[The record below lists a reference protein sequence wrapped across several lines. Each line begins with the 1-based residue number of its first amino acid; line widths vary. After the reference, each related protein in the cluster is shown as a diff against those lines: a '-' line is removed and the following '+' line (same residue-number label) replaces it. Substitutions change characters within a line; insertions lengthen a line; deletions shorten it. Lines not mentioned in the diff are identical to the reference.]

1 MYKVA
6 KRTLVDLNITKIY
19 LLKVKSRKYCIHVK
33 IVFSINK
40 EDDYYQLFVKDTLKY
55 TRPDTQLFKLE
66 DYVQYLADNCEY
78 DSIADKEIILFTD
91 DVEEDTDTSLEY
103 KTMYLSP
110 CPFGNLLE
118 QSVEGLIQLNYPKLQ
133 LSPSGLF
140 TYHEFV
146 DNTNTTRGILK
157 DLRRLQ
163 SGKEVNTNTTD
174 ECWLYR
180 AIKALDLHWN

>member
-6 KRTLVDLNITKIY
+6 KRTLVNLNTTKIY
-19 LLKVKSRKYCIHVK
+19 LLKIKSNKHCIEVKL
-33 IVFSINK
+33 VFSVNK
-40 EDDYYQLFVKDTLKY
+40 EDDYYELFIKETLEY

-78 DSIADKEIILFTD
+78 DLTERKDPCVFTKI
-91 DVEEDTDTSLEY
+91 EGTEFSTI
-103 KTMYLSP
+103 YLTPSP
-110 CPFGNLLE
+110 YSNLLR
-118 QSVEGLIQLNYPKLQ
+118 QNVEDLIQLNHPKLQ

-146 DNTNTTRGILK
+146 DNTNTCRGILR

-163 SGKEVNTNTTD
+163 QGKEVNTRTTD
-174 ECWLYR
+174 ECWLYK